1 MSESNNNH
9 ERTLILCIDIDDDI
23 GKKANVKTPIL
34 SRAQNLE
41 AAGILALADP
51 EEADANA
58 MFGAVRIYDN
68 LLEKYPKEHYQI
80 ATISGSALGGI
91 NADRKIVME
100 LESILK
106 EFMATGIILVTDG
119 YSDEAVIPLIQSRI
133 PINSIQHIVVKHSER
148 LEETW
153 AVIFRYLKQMVTDPY
168 YSKISLGVPGVMLI
182 VVGVLQIF
190 NQLQNAGMILTFVI
204 GLVLLIKG
212 FGWEEKLNIVKMR
225 LPTPDRQ
232 ITAASSSFGFIL
244 ILVGGIKG
252 ISNAWKYLPSPAPLW
267 WEDFAWWIQQSP
279 SILGRFM
286 LVAVDL
292 IVIGIM
298 AALIGGIAANYIK
311 KDPKIWQNVV
321 GIIVTFWSRFIALE
335 SARVLID
342 PDKIIAPFSPL
353 VLYALAGVLSTI
365 ISVFLIYGSDRKL
378 YFSDT

>member
-1 MSESNNNH
+1 VSESNNNH

-133 PINSIQHIVVKHSER
+133 PINSIQHVVVKHSER

-279 SILGRFM
+279 SILGHFM

-342 PDKIIAPFSPL
+342 PDKTIAPFSPL

>member
-1 MSESNNNH
+1 VSESNNNH

-342 PDKIIAPFSPL
+342 PDKTIAPFSPL

>member
-279 SILGRFM
+279 SILGHFM

-342 PDKIIAPFSPL
+342 PDKTIAPFSPL

-378 YFSDT
+378 YFNDT

>member
-1 MSESNNNH
+1 MSESNNNR

-34 SRAQNLE
+34 SRNQNLE

-68 LLEKYPKEHYQI
+68 LLKKYPKEHYQI

-133 PINSIQHIVVKHSER
+133 PINSIQHVVVKHSER

-153 AVIFRYLKQMVTDPY
+153 AVIFRYLKQIVTDPY
-168 YSKISLGVPGVMLI
+168 YSKMSLGVPGVMLI
-182 VVGVLQIF
+182 VVGILQIF

-279 SILGRFM
+279 NIIGHFM

-292 IVIGIM
+292 IIIGIM

-311 KDPKIWQNVV
+311 KDLKIWQNVV

-342 PDKIIAPFSPL
+342 PDKTITPFSPL
-353 VLYALAGVLSTI
+353 VFYALAGVVSTI

-378 YFSDT
+378 YFIDT

>member
-279 SILGRFM
+279 GILGHFM

-342 PDKIIAPFSPL
+342 PDKTIAPFSPL

>member
-133 PINSIQHIVVKHSER
+133 PINSIQHVVVKHSER

-279 SILGRFM
+279 SILGHFM

-342 PDKIIAPFSPL
+342 PDKTIAPFSPL

>member
-342 PDKIIAPFSPL
+342 PDKTIAPFSPL

>member
-1 MSESNNNH
+1 
-9 ERTLILCIDIDDDI
+9 
-23 GKKANVKTPIL
+23 
-34 SRAQNLE
+34 
-41 AAGILALADP
+41 
-51 EEADANA
+51 
-58 MFGAVRIYDN
+58 
-68 LLEKYPKEHYQI
+68 
-80 ATISGSALGGI
+80 
-91 NADRKIVME
+91 ME
-100 LESILK
+100 LESIMK

-133 PINSIQHIVVKHSER
+133 PINSIQHVVVKHSER

-279 SILGRFM
+279 SILGHFM

-342 PDKIIAPFSPL
+342 PDKTIAPFSPL